1 MQALSRN
8 EIAHKKAVRSNLAN
22 LMIALIAAEGGIA
35 VGIGVLAQSASDW
48 SDPGLAITAF
58 SRVAAMAGTY
68 LALVCL
74 VLIARVPWLEKELG
88 QDFLV
93 KLHRKFAP
101 YSLYLILLHVV
112 LVSVGYGLLGD
123 LNAWNQF
130 WSLVLGTP
138 WMMPAFFGFIFM
150 MMVGV
155 TSYKRARSRM
165 KYDTW
170 YLLHLYAYLG
180 IALSFAHTIT
190 SGIMF
195 VDNDV
200 MRYWWIAL
208 YVMVVVFILSF
219 RVIYPLVRSYRHELR
234 VEKVVKDSAHTVS
247 VIVKGKNI
255 DRLKARGGQFFTW
268 RFLDHNAAWE
278 GHPYSLS
285 ASPTNSH
292 LRITVKSLGDHSKS
306 LAKLKPGTRVM
317 VEGPYGVF
325 TSDAIEGNS
334 ALLIAGG
341 VGITP
346 IRALL
351 EELPA
356 DVDTDLIWRAS
367 NQHDL
372 SLREEVEELAKKRGT
387 RIHYMVGNRKQFP
400 LSVAR
405 LERTIPHILDTEIFL
420 CGPEGLVEEA
430 KKSILELGVDPDR
443 LHDEAFAY

>member
-1 MQALSRN
+1 MRN
-8 EIAHKKAVRSNLAN
+8 QTSADIARSKAVRSNLAN
-22 LMIALIAAEGGIA
+22 FMVALIAAEGGIA

-48 SDPGLAITAF
+48 SDPGLAVTAL
-58 SRVAAMAGTY
+58 SRVAAMSGTY
-68 LALVCL
+68 MALLCL
-74 VLIARVPWLEKELG
+74 VLVARIPWLEKELG
-88 QDFLV
+88 QDVLV

-101 YSLYLILLHVV
+101 YSLYLILIHVV
-112 LVSVGYGLLGD
+112 LVSFGYGFLGN

-130 WSLVLGTP
+130 WSLVLGTA
-138 WMMPAFFGFIFM
+138 WMMPAFIGFVFM

-180 IALSFAHTIT
+180 IGLSFAHTIT

-208 YVMVVVFILSF
+208 YVLVVIFILGFRVLYPLARSF
-219 RVIYPLVRSYRHELR
+219 RHDIR
-234 VEKVVKDSAHTVS
+234 VETIVRESPHTVS
-247 VIVKGKNI
+247 VVMKGRNL

-268 RFLDHNAAWE
+268 RFLDHKAAWE

-292 LRITVKSLGDHSKS
+292 LRITVKDLGDHSKS

-325 TSDAIEGNS
+325 TADVIEGKS

-341 VGITP
+341 IGITP
-346 IRALL
+346 ICALL
-351 EELPA
+351 KELPL

-372 SLREEVEELAKKRGT
+372 SLRTEVEELAKMRNT
-387 RIHYMVGNRKQFP
+387 RIHYMVGSRKHFP
-400 LSVAR
+400 LSAAR
-405 LERTIPHILDTEIFL
+405 LQRTIPHILDTDIFL

-430 KKSILELGVDPDR
+430 RNSILELGVDPDR

>member
-1 MQALSRN
+1 
-8 EIAHKKAVRSNLAN
+8 
-22 LMIALIAAEGGIA
+22 MIAIIAAEGGIA

-48 SDPGLAITAF
+48 TDPGLAITAV
-58 SRVAAMAGTY
+58 SRIAAMSGTY

-74 VLIARVPWLEKELG
+74 VLIARIPWLEKELG
-88 QDFLV
+88 QDVLV
-93 KLHRKFAP
+93 KLHRKIAP
-101 YSLYLILLHVV
+101 YSLYLIVFHVA
-112 LVSVGYGLLGD
+112 LVSIGYGLLGD
-123 LNAWNQF
+123 LNAWQQF

-138 WMMPAFFGFIFM
+138 WMMPAFIGFIFM
-150 MMVGV
+150 MMVGI

-200 MRYWWIAL
+200 MRYWWIGL
-208 YVMVVVFILSF
+208 YILVVIFILGF
-219 RVIYPLVRSYRHELR
+219 RVAYPLVRTLRHDIR
-234 VEKVVKDSAHTVS
+234 VEKIVRDSSHTVS
-247 VIVKGKNI
+247 VVMKGKNL
-255 DRLKARGGQFFTW
+255 DRLNARGGQFFTW
-268 RFLDHNAAWE
+268 RFLGHEAGWE

-285 ASPTNSH
+285 ASPTNTH
-292 LRITVKSLGDHSKS
+292 LRITVKDLGDHSKS
-306 LAKLKPGTRVM
+306 LAKLKPGTRVL
-317 VEGPYGVF
+317 VEGPYGIF
-325 TSDAIEGNS
+325 TADAIEGKS

-356 DVDTDLIWRAS
+356 DIDTDLIWRAS
-367 NQHDL
+367 SEKDL
-372 SLREEVEELAKKRGT
+372 SLKAEVEELAKKRGT
-387 RIHYMVGNRKQFP
+387 RVHYMVGSRKHFP
-400 LSVAR
+400 LSPAR
-405 LERTIPHILDTEIFL
+405 LQRTIPHILDTDIFL

-430 KKSILELGVDPDR
+430 KHSILELGFDPDR

>member
-1 MQALSRN
+1 MRN
-8 EIAHKKAVRSNLAN
+8 QTSEDIARDKAVRSNLAN
-22 LMIALIAAEGGIA
+22 FMIALIAAEGGIA
-35 VGIGVLAQSASDW
+35 LGIGVLAQSASDW
-48 SDPGLAITAF
+48 SDPGLAITAL
-58 SRVAAMAGTY
+58 SRIAAMAGTY

-74 VLIARVPWLEKELG
+74 VLVARIPWLEKEFG
-88 QDFLV
+88 QDVLV

-101 YSLYLILLHVV
+101 YSLYLIVIHVV
-112 LVSVGYGLLGD
+112 FVSLGYGLLGD
-123 LNAWNQF
+123 LNIWNQF

-138 WMMPAFFGFIFM
+138 WMMPAFFGYIFM
-150 MMVGV
+150 MMVGI

-180 IALSFAHTIT
+180 IGLSFAHTIT

-208 YVMVVVFILSF
+208 YVLVVIFILGF
-219 RVIYPLVRSYRHELR
+219 RVIYPLARTLRHDIR
-234 VEKVVKDSAHTVS
+234 VEKIVRESPHTVS
-247 VIVKGKNI
+247 VIMKGRNLDKLN
-255 DRLKARGGQFFTW
+255 ARGGQFFTW
-268 RFLDHNAAWE
+268 RFLDHTSGWE

-285 ASPTNSH
+285 ASPTDSR

-306 LAKLKPGTRVM
+306 LANLTPDSRVM

-325 TSDAIEGNS
+325 TADKIEGKT

-351 EELPA
+351 EELPL
-356 DVDTDLIWRAS
+356 DVETDLIWRAS
-367 NQHDL
+367 SEQDL
-372 SLREEVEELAKKRGT
+372 SLRDEVEEIAKKRGT
-387 RIHYMVGNRKQFP
+387 RIHYMVGSRKHFP
-400 LSVAR
+400 LNESR
-405 LERTIPHILDTEIFL
+405 LKKTIPHIMETDIFL
-420 CGPEGLVEEA
+420 CGPEGMVEEA
-430 KKSILELGVDPDR
+430 RESILELGVDPDR

>member
-1 MQALSRN
+1 MQAQSRN
-8 EIAHKKAVRSNLAN
+8 EVARNKAVRSNLAN

-234 VEKVVKDSAHTVS
+234 VEKVVKESPHTIS

-255 DRLKARGGQFFTW
+255 NRLKARGGQFFTW
-268 RFLDHNAAWE
+268 RFLDHTAAWE

-285 ASPTNSH
+285 ASPTDSR

-334 ALLIAGG
+334 AILIAGG

-356 DVDTDLIWRAS
+356 EVDTDLIWRAS

-400 LSVAR
+400 LSVSR
-405 LERTIPHILDTEIFL
+405 LQRTVPHILDSEIFL
-420 CGPEGLVEEA
+420 CGPEGMVEEA
-430 KKSILELGVDPDR
+430 KKSILELGIDPDR

>member
-1 MQALSRN
+1 MRN
-8 EIAHKKAVRSNLAN
+8 QTSEVIAREKIVRSNLAN
-22 LMIALIAAEGGIA
+22 FMIALIAAEGGIA

-58 SRVAAMAGTY
+58 SRIAAMAGTY

-74 VLIARVPWLEKELG
+74 VLVARIPWLEKELG
-88 QDFLV
+88 QDYLV
-93 KLHRKFAP
+93 KLHRKIAP
-101 YSLYLILLHVV
+101 YSLYLIVLHVA
-112 LVSVGYGLLGD
+112 LVSIGYGLLGD
-123 LNAWNQF
+123 LNAWQQF

-138 WMMPAFFGFIFM
+138 WMMPAFIGFIFM
-150 MMVGV
+150 MMVGI

-180 IALSFAHTIT
+180 IGLSFAHTIT

-200 MRYWWIAL
+200 MRYWWIGL
-208 YVMVVVFILSF
+208 YVVVAAFILGF
-219 RVIYPLVRSYRHELR
+219 RVISPLIRTWRHDIR
-234 VEKVVKDSAHTVS
+234 VEKVVRDSSHTVS
-247 VIVKGKNI
+247 VVMSGKNL

-268 RFLDHNAAWE
+268 RFLDHE
-278 GHPYSLS
+278 GGREAHPYSLS
-285 ASPTNSH
+285 ASPTDSN
-292 LRITVKSLGDHSKS
+292 LRITVKSLGDHSTS

-325 TSDAIEGNS
+325 TADAIESKS

-351 EELPA
+351 EELP
-356 DVDTDLIWRAS
+356 DGIDTDLIWRAS
-367 NQHDL
+367 SEKDL
-372 SLREEVEELAKKRGT
+372 SLKQEVEELAKKRGT
-387 RIHYMVGNRKQFP
+387 RIHYMVGSRKHFP
-400 LSVAR
+400 LNAAR
-405 LERTIPHILDTEIFL
+405 LQRTVPHILETDIFL

-430 KKSILELGVDPDR
+430 KHSIMELGFDPDR

>member
-1 MQALSRN
+1 MRQRTSADI
-8 EIAHKKAVRSNLAN
+8 EKDKAVRSNLAN
-22 LMIALIAAEGGIA
+22 FMIALIAAEGGIA
-35 VGIGVLAQSASDW
+35 LGIGVLAQSASDW
-48 SDPGLAITAF
+48 SDPGLAITAL

-74 VLIARVPWLEKELG
+74 VLIARIPWLEKEMG
-88 QDFLV
+88 QDVLV

-101 YSLYLILLHVV
+101 YSLYLILIHVV
-112 LVSVGYGLLGD
+112 LVSLGYGLLGD
-123 LNAWNQF
+123 LNVWNQF
-130 WSLVLGTP
+130 WSLVLGTA
-138 WMMPAFFGFIFM
+138 WMMPAFVGFIFM
-150 MMVGV
+150 MMVGI
-155 TSYKRARSRM
+155 TSYKRARSKM

-180 IALSFAHTIT
+180 IALSFMHTIT
-190 SGIMF
+190 SGVMF

-208 YVMVVVFILSF
+208 YVMVVLFILGF
-219 RVIYPLVRSYRHELR
+219 RVAYPLIRTLRHDIK
-234 VEKVVKDSAHTVS
+234 VEKVVRESPHTVS
-247 VIVKGKNI
+247 VIMKGRNL
-255 DRLKARGGQFFTW
+255 DRLNARGGQFFTW

-285 ASPTNSH
+285 ASPTDSR
-292 LRITVKSLGDHSKS
+292 LRITVKDLGDHSKS
-306 LAKLKPGTRVM
+306 LSKLKPGTRVM

-325 TSDAIEGNS
+325 TADAIEGKS

-351 EELPA
+351 EELPK

-372 SLREEVEELAKKRGT
+372 SLRDEVEELAKQRGT
-387 RIHYMVGNRKQFP
+387 RIHYMVGSRRHFP
-400 LSVAR
+400 LSTAR
-405 LERTIPHILDTEIFL
+405 LKRTIPHIMDTDIFL

-430 KKSILELGVDPDR
+430 KHSILELGFDPER

>member
-1 MQALSRN
+1 MQAQSRT
-8 EIAHKKAVRSNLAN
+8 EIAQRKAVRSNLAN

-74 VLIARVPWLEKELG
+74 VLVARVPWLEKELG

-101 YSLYLILLHVV
+101 YSLYLILLHVL

-123 LNAWNQF
+123 LNAWQQF

-138 WMMPAFFGFIFM
+138 WMMPAFIGFIFM

-208 YVMVVVFILSF
+208 YVMVVVFIVSF
-219 RVIYPLVRSYRHELR
+219 RVIYPLARSFRHDLR
-234 VEKVVKDSAHTVS
+234 VEKVVKESPHTVS
-247 VIVKGKNI
+247 VIIKGRNL

-268 RFLDHNAAWE
+268 RFLDHAAGWE

-306 LAKLKPGTRVM
+306 LAKLQPGTRVM

-334 ALLIAGG
+334 AVLIAGG

-356 DVDTDLIWRAS
+356 EVDTDLIWRAS
-367 NQHDL
+367 HENDL
-372 SLREEVEELAKKRGT
+372 SLRKEVEELAKKRGT

-405 LERTIPHILDTEIFL
+405 LKNTIPHILDTEIFL

-430 KKSILELGVDPDR
+430 KHSILELGVDPDR

>member
-1 MQALSRN
+1 MRN
-8 EIAHKKAVRSNLAN
+8 QTSEVIAREKIVRSNLAN
-22 LMIALIAAEGGIA
+22 FMIALIAAEGGIA

-58 SRVAAMAGTY
+58 SRIAAMAGTY

-74 VLIARVPWLEKELG
+74 VLVARIPWLEKELG
-88 QDFLV
+88 QDYLV
-93 KLHRKFAP
+93 KLHRKIAP
-101 YSLYLILLHVV
+101 YSLYLIVLHVA
-112 LVSVGYGLLGD
+112 LVSIGYGLLGD
-123 LNAWNQF
+123 LNAWQQF

-138 WMMPAFFGFIFM
+138 WMMPAFIGFIFM
-150 MMVGV
+150 MMVGI

-180 IALSFAHTIT
+180 IGLSFAHTIT

-200 MRYWWIAL
+200 MRYWWIGL
-208 YVMVVVFILSF
+208 YVLVAAFILGF
-219 RVIYPLVRSYRHELR
+219 RVVSPLIRTWRHDIR
-234 VEKVVKDSAHTVS
+234 VEKVVRDSSHTVS
-247 VIVKGKNI
+247 VVMSGKNL

-268 RFLDHNAAWE
+268 RFLDHEGGWE
-278 GHPYSLS
+278 AHPYSLS
-285 ASPTNSH
+285 ASPTDSN
-292 LRITVKSLGDHSKS
+292 LRITVKSLGDHSTS

-325 TSDAIEGNS
+325 TADAIESKS

-356 DVDTDLIWRAS
+356 GIDTDLIWRAS
-367 NQHDL
+367 SEKDL
-372 SLREEVEELAKKRGT
+372 SLKQEVEELAKKRGT
-387 RIHYMVGNRKQFP
+387 RIHYMVGSRKHFP
-400 LSVAR
+400 LNAAR
-405 LERTIPHILDTEIFL
+405 LQRTVPHILETDIFL

-430 KKSILELGVDPDR
+430 KHSIMELGFDPDR